1 MFAKKPKID
10 PADPRTMELAF
21 KATEMRQDL
30 DEVFR
35 KHGGRLVLGWEGK
48 WAYVQVVFDKY
59 DALAV
64 TLLKVQRGGKLK
76 LLTEVEER

>member
-1 MFAKKPKID
+1 
-10 PADPRTMELAF
+10 MELAF
-21 KATEMRQDL
+21 KATELRADL
-30 DEVFR
+30 DAVFH

-48 WAYVQVVFDKY
+48 WAYLQVVFDKS

-64 TLLKVQRGGKLK
+64 TLLKVPRGGKLK